1 MGGAVR
7 RALAYLLLFAACIAC
22 APACARGGSSVILFE
37 TKKYVSFFDAP
48 VAGKSALASDSEG
61 RVRWQTLEPY
71 VSAMIF
77 DGSEAAAFEFEG
89 GKWRRAGMPAS
100 RAVAEVMA
108 GLKGA
113 VSGGEISEKFFSVS
127 KTSGDSYTL
136 VPKNPAIARAVKSI
150 TVKFAAGSREPEL
163 VAIFDPSGDRTEMRV
178 AKRADG
184 DFDISAAFDAS
195 DPSAFDPKTFLEKK

>member
-1 MGGAVR
+1 MK
-7 RALAYLLLFAACIAC
+7 RAFAYLLLFLAC
-22 APACARGGSSVILFE
+22 AAAFARGGSSVILFE

-48 VAGKSALASDSEG
+48 IAGKSVLASDSEG

-89 GKWRRAGMPAS
+89 GKWRRADMPAS
-100 RAVAEVMA
+100 RSVAEVMA

-113 VSGGEISEKFFSVS
+113 ISGGGVPEKVFGVS
-127 KTSGDSYTL
+127 KTSGDSYAL
-136 VPKNPAIARAVKSI
+136 VPKDPAIARAVKSI
-150 TVKFAAGSREPEL
+150 TVKFSAGSREPEL
-163 VAIFDPSGDRTEMRV
+163 VTVHDPSGDRTEMRV
-178 AKRADG
+178 VKRAAG
-184 DFDISAAFDAS
+184 DFDISAAFDVS

>member
-1 MGGAVR
+1 MK
-7 RALAYLLLFAACIAC
+7 RAFAYLLLFLAC
-22 APACARGGSSVILFE
+22 AAAFACGGSSVILFE

-48 VAGKSALASDSEG
+48 IAGKSALASDSEG

-89 GKWRRAGMPAS
+89 GKWRRADMPAS

-113 VSGGEISEKFFSVS
+113 ISGGGVPEKVFGVS
-127 KTSGDSYTL
+127 KTSGDSYAL
-136 VPKNPAIARAVKSI
+136 VPKDPAIARAVKSI
-150 TVKFAAGSREPEL
+150 TVKFSAGSREPEL
-163 VAIFDPSGDRTEMRV
+163 VTVHDPSGDRTEMRV
-178 AKRADG
+178 VKRAAG
-184 DFDISAAFDAS
+184 DFDISAAFDVS